1 MTTRGNI
8 EACANA
14 QVQPNAGSCAV
25 EFELVALYKLLL
37 DQKSLKMK
45 IAVEGCC
52 HGELDK
58 IYETI
63 AHLEKKEDIKVDLLL
78 CCGDF
83 QAVRNEDDLSCMAVP
98 PKYRH
103 MQTFYKYY
111 SGEKKAPVLT
121 IFIGGNH
128 EAANHLWELPYG
140 GWVAPNI
147 YYLGYAG
154 VVNFGGMRIG
164 GLSGIYKSH
173 DYNKGHF
180 ERPPYNDSTVRS
192 AYHIRSFDVF
202 MLKLISQP
210 IDIFLSHDW
219 PQGVYHHGNLQELYR
234 FKDFLKPEI
243 ESNTLGSPPAA
254 ELLTSLKPT
263 YWFSAHLHTKFPALV
278 PHESQEGF
286 KFTKFL
292 ALDKCLP
299 RREFLQVIDVG
310 PSQAPLELT
319 YDPEWLAITKLT
331 SSLNNSTPRTT
342 FIPNAEQVSQYIPG
356 GQMVDEVVKTFGSPP
371 KITDNFEITTT
382 PYNPDKPK
390 KVYMA
395 QILAVM
401 NPQTETFCAKLGIN
415 NPCCSEKSVTP
426 CPNPEEIELSDGDE
440 NNSTFLGNPDEIIVD
455 DDEVDVTE
463 AEPNIDS
470 SVVSIVPTPDVNKL
484 NQNRSLLELP
494 KPVNIFTKSEEHYAL
509 CEDDS
514 PHTEGRNCEHEE
526 VTHDSSHLEPQK
538 KVLKIMRR
546 NQTLYASNDNDE
558 DSDA

>member
-1 MTTRGNI
+1 
-8 EACANA
+8 
-14 QVQPNAGSCAV
+14 
-25 EFELVALYKLLL
+25 
-37 DQKSLKMK
+37 MK

-58 IYETI
+58 IYETLE
-63 AHLEKKEDIKVDLLL
+63 HLEKKENTKVDLLL

-83 QAVRNEDDLSCMAVP
+83 QAVRNEDDLCCMAVP

-154 VVNFGGMRIG
+154 VVHFGGIRIG

-173 DYNKGHF
+173 DYKKGHF

-192 AYHIRSFDVF
+192 AYHVRSFDVF

-210 IDIFLSHDW
+210 IDIFMSHDW
-219 PQGVYHHGNLQELYR
+219 PLGIYHHGNLQELYR
-234 FKDFLKPEI
+234 FKDFLRPEI

-254 ELLTSLKPT
+254 ELLTLLKPT
-263 YWFSAHLHTKFPALV
+263 YWFAAHMHTKFPALV
-278 PHESQEGF
+278 PHECQDGL

-310 PSQAPLELT
+310 PARAPLELT
-319 YDPEWLAITKLT
+319 YDPEWLAITNLT
-331 SSLNNSTPRTT
+331 NALNNATPRLTVL
-342 FIPNAEQVSQYIPG
+342 PNAEQILQYRPDG
-356 GQMVDEVVKTFGSPP
+356 KVVEEVVKMFGNPP
-371 KITDNFEITTT
+371 KIPENFEITTT
-382 PYNPDKPK
+382 PYNPDQPK
-390 KVYMA
+390 KAKMA
-395 QILAVM
+395 RILPVM
-401 NPQTETFCAKLGIN
+401 NPQTETFCSKLGIN
-415 NPCCSEKSVTP
+415 NPCCSEKSGTL
-426 CPNPEEIELSDGDE
+426 CSNPEEIDLSDGDE
-440 NNSTFLGNPDEIIVD
+440 NNSTFQGNPDEIDVD
-455 DDEVDVTE
+455 DDEGDGSESKPV
-463 AEPNIDS
+463 DS
-470 SVVSIVPTPDVNKL
+470 SVVTVDVKKP

-494 KPVNIFTKSEEHYAL
+494 KPMNTCAKSMDHSAISA
-509 CEDDS
+509 DDS
-514 PHTEGRNCEHEE
+514 SPADGKNSEHVMLEE
-526 VTHDSSHLEPQK
+526 MTQDSFGLEPQK
-538 KVLKIMRR
+538 KVLKITRR
-546 NQTLYASNDNDE
+546 NQTLYTSNDNEE
-558 DSDA
+558 DSDT